1 MSRSRKE
8 AEDINLRKNQIQI
21 RMYEWKQEAKDIILS
36 RNQKA

>member
-8 AEDINLRKNQIQI
+8 AEDIILRKNQIQI